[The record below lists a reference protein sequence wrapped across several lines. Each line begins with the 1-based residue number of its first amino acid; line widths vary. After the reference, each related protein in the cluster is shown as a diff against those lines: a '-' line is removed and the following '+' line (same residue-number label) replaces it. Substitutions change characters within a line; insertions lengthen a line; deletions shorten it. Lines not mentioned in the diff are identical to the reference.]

1 MKHYGKYLS
10 PYLRK
15 LIDGMSSKQLVLLK
29 ETIEQETWDSGSEI
43 ALICQAICAYVEEL
57 QQFNWLAELFE
68 DLTLNNV

>member
-15 LIDGMSSKQLVLLK
+15 QINGMTTEQLVLLK

-43 ALICQAICAYVEEL
+43 ALICQAICAYVEEH
-57 QQFNWLAELFE
+57 QQINWLAERLE
-68 DLTLNNV
+68 DVKLQDA